1 METLW
6 GEMTVF
12 QGHLCNDPYWGIF
25 FSQPHTQPCCFH
37 PLGVY
42 TNPPPPV
49 PPFLLTLNQSP
60 KEIAGSD
67 ITNCLT
73 HTMNAKAFKVACE
86 LCRHWRIELILSRA
100 KTYHVFLN
108 TILFILSLLRVVLT
122 HSETASGISSCGGTN
137 NYVFVPQVKMIHRT
151 YMTVVVWCQFI

>member
-1 METLW
+1 
-6 GEMTVF
+6 MTIF
-12 QGHLCNDPYWGIF
+12 QDHLYNDPTEGF
-25 FSQPHTQPCCFH
+25 FSQTHTQPCCFH

-73 HTMNAKAFKVACE
+73 HTMYAKAFKVACE
-86 LCRHWRIELILSRA
+86 LCRHWRFELILSHA
-100 KTYHVFLN
+100 ETHHVFLK
-108 TILFILSLLRVVLT
+108 TILLFYKNKKNFKNVSRCRDSRSAKSIEKR
-122 HSETASGISSCGGTN
+122 
-137 NYVFVPQVKMIHRT
+137 
-151 YMTVVVWCQFI
+151 